1 MFTSIT
7 DPAVKTQ
14 VITSFATPTSPPHI
28 VIATL
33 AFGMGI
39 DCRDVRT
46 IINLGPPEDIYVYI
60 QQTGRAGRDGAPVRA
75 ILLWNQSNAHFI
87 QSMSDYCKNSTVCRR
102 DFCSANMIITTH
114 VRPVRYVRTVV
125 VRPVVVVVTFVKFC
139 VPVSRVIENIVTCMF
154 CAEYDCQSNLEVV
167 HN

>member
-125 VRPVVVVVTFVKFC
+125 VRPVVVVTFVKFC